1 MDIFDAV
8 NHSFSAVA
16 TGGFSTKNTSIM
28 YYDSTAIDI
37 VLMIL
42 MTLSAMHFGLIYAVF
57 ATRSIKPMGQSIN
70 RYYLCVI
77 LVLSVLV
84 TISLMGRGG
93 YESLGKAAVASS
105 FQVISFIT
113 TTGFGQSDNAAWP
126 VLANTLL
133 LFAAF
138 HCGCSGSTTG
148 GIKADRMFI
157 AFKAIGGEF
166 KKRLAPSS
174 IFRTKIGSS
183 AVPEETVSSVFLY
196 IVLYISILFLSFVA
210 VLFTGV
216 EIGEAFSGVLASIG
230 NVGPGIGSLGTM
242 GNYAA
247 QPEAA
252 KFIYTLD
259 MFMGRLEIF
268 PILIVITLLFK
279 KER

>member
-1 MDIFDAV
+1 
-8 NHSFSAVA
+8 
-16 TGGFSTKNTSIM
+16 
-28 YYDSTAIDI
+28 
-37 VLMIL
+37 
-42 MTLSAMHFGLIYAVF
+42 
-57 ATRSIKPMGQSIN
+57 
-70 RYYLCVI
+70 
-77 LVLSVLV
+77 
-84 TISLMGRGG
+84 
-93 YESLGKAAVASS
+93 
-105 FQVISFIT
+105 
-113 TTGFGQSDNAAWP
+113 
-126 VLANTLL
+126 
-133 LFAAF
+133 
-138 HCGCSGSTTG
+138 
-148 GIKADRMFI
+148 MFI

-268 PILIVITLLFK
+268 PILIVISLIFK